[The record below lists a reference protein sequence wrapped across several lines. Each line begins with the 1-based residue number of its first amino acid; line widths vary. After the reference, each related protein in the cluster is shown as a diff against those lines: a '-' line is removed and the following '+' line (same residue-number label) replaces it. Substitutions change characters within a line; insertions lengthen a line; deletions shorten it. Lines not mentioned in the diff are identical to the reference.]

1 MTAPLVFLDVNVFMY
16 AAGKPHFY
24 KDACV
29 RIVADVENGRL
40 NAAINTEIVQELLY
54 RYSMIGMVTQGIQ
67 LSRYVLKLPL
77 IILPVTETDM
87 RSALFVFEQYHAA
100 GLKPRDA
107 IHAAT
112 LRQHHIRTIIS
123 ADKDFEGLPFLTR
136 IDPLD
141 YQI

>member
-1 MTAPLVFLDVNVFMY
+1 MY
-16 AAGKPHFY
+16 AAGKPHPY

-29 RIVADVENGRL
+29 RIVSDVENRRL

-54 RYSMIGMVTQGIQ
+54 RYSMIGMVTQGVQ
-67 LSRYVLKLPL
+67 LSRHVLKLPL
-77 IILPVTETDM
+77 TVFPVTETDAH
-87 RSALFVFEQYHAA
+87 SAIDLFEQYHAT

-112 LRQHHIRTIIS
+112 LRQHDIRSMIS
-123 ADKDFEGLPFLTR
+123 ADRDFDVLSFMTR

-141 YQI
+141 YD

>member
-16 AAGKPHFY
+16 AAGKPHPY

-29 RIVADVENGRL
+29 RIISDVENRRL

-54 RYSMIGMVTQGIQ
+54 RYSMIGVATQGVQ
-67 LSRYVLKLPL
+67 LSRHVLKLPL
-77 IILPVTETDM
+77 TVLPVTETDV
-87 RSALFVFEQYHAA
+87 RDAIDLFEQYHPT

-112 LRQHHIRTIIS
+112 LRQHDIRSMIS
-123 ADKDFEGLPFLTR
+123 ADKDFDVLTFLTR

-141 YQI
+141 YR